1 MAVTP
6 AERSV
11 APLARNESQQRNPS
25 PSTEHERQFR
35 EKLGERRGR
44 DRDRDRERSGK
55 DVSTRQHDGSS
66 FAFLMPSLQRWK
78 DNDDSGGAS
87 SESDSGANMN
97 GAAVTNGD
105 TLPSSLQTPE
115 GAQFRLKAQTDGT
128 WEGRLIGGSWDGLS
142 IALTDQGGQLRVR
155 LRPADRAQR
164 SRLQAV
170 QRGAEAA
177 LTDTLGRNVSIE
189 IEQGNDDEDA

>member
-1 MAVTP
+1 MAITP
-6 AERSV
+6 VERSV
-11 APLARNESQQRNPS
+11 APVARNESQQGDPS
-25 PSTEHERQFR
+25 PSAEHQRQFR

-44 DRDRDRERSGK
+44 DRDRDTERTGK
-55 DVSTRQHDGSS
+55 DVSTRLHDGAQ

-105 TLPSSLQTPE
+105 TLRSSLQTPG
-115 GAQFRLKAQTDGT
+115 GARFTLRAQTDGT

-177 LTDTLGRNVSIE
+177 LADTLRRDVSIE
-189 IEQGNDDEDA
+189 IEQGNNDEEA

>member
-1 MAVTP
+1 MAITP
-6 AERSV
+6 VERSV
-11 APLARNESQQRNPS
+11 APVARTESQQRDPS
-25 PSTEHERQFR
+25 PSAEHERQFR
-35 EKLGERRGR
+35 EELGERRGR
-44 DRDRDRERSGK
+44 DRDRDRERTGK
-55 DVSTRQHDGSS
+55 DVSTRLHDGAQ

-105 TLPSSLQTPE
+105 TLPSSLQTPG

-177 LTDTLGRNVSIE
+177 LADTLRRNVSIE
-189 IEQGNDDEDA
+189 IEQGNNDEEA